1 MWFMRKNLR
10 YTILLL
16 VQSLIVFQA
25 TAQTEKFGYA
35 ITDLAQ
41 EGKNWVA
48 LRRLDF
54 NAVSFSDIVLNGN
67 DNAMS
72 VLDIRGSKFNKVT
85 AARVNNVDPDMPF
98 ANGVA
103 AMAYDRN
110 SNRIFYV
117 PMYYDQL
124 RYIDLKT
131 MKVHTT
137 GVGFGTSQ
145 EKSVYESITRM
156 VIAGDGFGYA
166 LSTDGHHLY
175 KFNTKGNPVI
185 TDMGSLTDA
194 DGNNQLLLDNPCM
207 TAGGDMIADD
217 DNNLYLIAARGY
229 VFRISIKD
237 KMANYLGEIKGMP
250 KEFSANGA
258 AVNHE
263 GKIIVTSSV
272 FKNAMYE
279 VDPTSWEAKPLV
291 AKSGAYNASDLGSS
305 NLLVTNKAKT
315 GPAFVNSMKGT
326 VKIYPNPVRSNN
338 FQVSFTNMEAGDY
351 YLDLTDIS
359 GRRVMQKKIN
369 INSGTLIET
378 INLPGSFTK
387 GIYMVKLMNEKSR
400 QISVQKVLVE
410 RSK

>member
-1 MWFMRKNLR
+1 MRKNLR
-10 YTILLL
+10 FTILFLI
-16 VQSLIVFQA
+16 QSVFVFQSF
-25 TAQTEKFGYA
+25 AQMEKFGYA
-35 ITDLAQ
+35 ITDLTQ
-41 EGKNWVA
+41 EGKSWVA

-54 NAVSFSDIVLNGN
+54 SSASFSDIVLNGN
-67 DNAMS
+67 DKALS
-72 VLDIRGSKFNKVT
+72 VLDIRGARFDKVT
-85 AARVNNVDPDMPF
+85 ATRVNNADPDMPF

-137 GVGFGTSQ
+137 GAGFGTSQ

-166 LSTDGHHLY
+166 LSTDGNHLY

-185 TDMGSLTDA
+185 TDMGSLADA
-194 DGNNQLLLDNPCM
+194 ESNSHMAIVNNPCM

-229 VFRISIKD
+229 VYRISIRD
-237 KMANYLGEIKGMP
+237 MLATYLGEIKGMP

-263 GKIIVTSSV
+263 GKIVVTSSV
-272 FKNAMYE
+272 FKNAIYQ
-279 VDPTSWEAKPLV
+279 VDPVSWEATPIV
-291 AKSGAYNASDLGSS
+291 AKGGAFNASDLGSS
-305 NLLVTNKAKT
+305 NLLVTNKAKA
-315 GPAFVNSMKGT
+315 GPSFVNNMKGT

-338 FQVSFTNMEAGDY
+338 FQVAFSNMEAGDY
-351 YLDLTDIS
+351 YLDMTDVS

-369 INSGTLIET
+369 ISSGSLIET

-387 GIYMVKLMNEKSR
+387 GIYMVKLVNEKSR

>member
-1 MWFMRKNLR
+1 MRKNLR
-10 YTILLL
+10 FTILFLT
-16 VQSLIVFQA
+16 QSLFA
-25 TAQTEKFGYA
+25 LSSFAQMEKFGYA

-54 NAVSFSDIVLNGN
+54 NSSSFSDIVLNGN
-67 DNAMS
+67 DKALS
-72 VLDIRGSKFNKVT
+72 VLDIRGNKFDKVT
-85 AARVNNVDPDMPF
+85 AARVNNIDPDMPF

-185 TDMGSLTDA
+185 TDLGSLTDA
-194 DGNNQLLLDNPCM
+194 NGNNQLLLDNPCM

-229 VFRISIKD
+229 VFKISIND
-237 KMANYLGEIKGMP
+237 KLATYMGEVKGMP

-279 VDPTSWEAKPLV
+279 VDPASWEAKQLV
-291 AKSGAYNASDLGSS
+291 ATSGAYNASDLGSS
-305 NLLVTNKAKT
+305 NLLVTNKAKA

-338 FQVSFTNMEAGDY
+338 FQVSFTNLEAGDY

-369 INSGTLIET
+369 INSGTMIET

-410 RSK
+410 RFK

>member
-1 MWFMRKNLR
+1 MRKNLR
-10 YTILLL
+10 FTILFML
-16 VQSLIVFQA
+16 QSVFA
-25 TAQTEKFGYA
+25 LSSFAQMEKFGYA
-35 ITDLAQ
+35 ITDLTQ
-41 EGKNWVA
+41 EGKSWVA

-54 NAVSFSDIVLNGN
+54 NSASFGDVVLNGN
-67 DNAMS
+67 DKALS
-72 VLDIRGSKFNKVT
+72 VLDIRGSKFDKVT
-85 AARVNNVDPDMPF
+85 AARVNNADPDMPF

-137 GVGFGTSQ
+137 GAGFGTAQ
-145 EKSVYESITRM
+145 EKSVLESITRM

-166 LSTDGHHLY
+166 LSTDGNHLY

-185 TDMGSLTDA
+185 TDLGSLTDA
-194 DGNNQLLLDNPCM
+194 ESNNHMTIVDNPCM

-229 VFRISIKD
+229 VYRISIRD
-237 KMANYLGEIKGMP
+237 MLATYLGEIKGMP

-263 GKIIVTSSV
+263 GKIVVTSSV
-272 FKNAMYE
+272 FKNGMYQ
-279 VDPTSWEAKPLV
+279 VDPVSWEATPIV
-291 AKSGAYNASDLGSS
+291 AKGGAFNASDLGSS
-305 NLLVTNKAKT
+305 NLLVTNKAKA
-315 GPAFVNSMKGT
+315 GPAFVNNMKGT
-326 VKIYPNPVRSNN
+326 VKIYPNPVRSS
-338 FQVSFTNMEAGDY
+338 SFKVAFSNMEAGDY
-351 YLDLTDIS
+351 YLDLTDVS

-369 INSGTLIET
+369 ISSGSLIET

-387 GIYMVKLMNEKSR
+387 GIYMVKLVNEKSR

-410 RSK
+410 RFK

>member
-1 MWFMRKNLR
+1 MRKNLR
-10 YTILLL
+10 FTILFLI
-16 VQSLIVFQA
+16 QSLFVFQSF
-25 TAQTEKFGYA
+25 AQTEKFGYA
-35 ITDLAQ
+35 ITDLMQ
-41 EGKNWVA
+41 EGKSWVA

-54 NAVSFSDIVLNGN
+54 NSGSFGDILLNGN
-67 DNAMS
+67 DKTFS
-72 VLDIRGSKFNKVT
+72 ILDIRGARFNKVT
-85 AARVNNVDPDMPF
+85 ATRVNNADPDMPF
-98 ANGVA
+98 ASGVA

-131 MKVHTT
+131 MKVYTT

-145 EKSVYESITRM
+145 EKSAYESITRM

-166 LSTDGHHLY
+166 LSTDGNHLY
-175 KFNTKGNPVI
+175 KFNTKGNPMI
-185 TDMGSLTDA
+185 TDLGSLTDA
-194 DGNNQLLLDNPCM
+194 ESNSHMAIVNNPCM

-229 VFRISIKD
+229 VYRISIRD
-237 KMANYLGEIKGMP
+237 MLATYLGEIKGMP

-258 AVNHE
+258 AVNHD
-263 GKIIVTSSV
+263 GKIVVTSSV
-272 FKNAMYE
+272 FKNAIYQ
-279 VDPTSWEAKPLV
+279 VDPVSWEAKQLV
-291 AKSGAYNASDLGSS
+291 SKSGAFNASDLGSS
-305 NLLVTNKAKT
+305 NLLVTNKAKA
-315 GPAFVNSMKGT
+315 GPAFVNNMKGT

-338 FQVSFTNMEAGDY
+338 FKVSFTNMEAGDY
-351 YLDLTDIS
+351 YLDFTDVS

-387 GIYMVKLMNEKSR
+387 GIYMMKLMNNQTR

-410 RSK
+410 RTK

>member
-1 MWFMRKNLR
+1 MRKNLR
-10 YTILLL
+10 YTLLMLTQSVL
-16 VQSLIVFQA
+16 VLQA
-25 TAQTEKFGYA
+25 FAQTEKFGYA
-35 ITDLAQ
+35 ITDLAL

-54 NAVSFSDIVLNGN
+54 NSSSFSDIVLNGN
-67 DNAMS
+67 DKALS
-72 VLDIRGSKFNKVT
+72 VLDIRGNKFNKIT
-85 AARVNNVDPDMPF
+85 AARVNNVDPEMPF

-145 EKSVYESITRM
+145 EKSVYEAITRM

-175 KFNTKGNPVI
+175 RFNTKGNPVI
-185 TDMGSLTDA
+185 TDLGELTESES
-194 DGNNQLLLDNPCM
+194 NNNVFLLDNPCM

-229 VFRISIKD
+229 IFKISIKD
-237 KMANYLGEIKGMP
+237 KLATYIGEVKGMP

-279 VDPTSWEAKPLV
+279 VDPTSWEAKLL
-291 AKSGAYNASDLGSS
+291 ATKSGAYNASDLGSS

-338 FQVSFTNMEAGDY
+338 FQVAFTNLEAGDY

-369 INSGTLIET
+369 INSGTMIET

-400 QISVQKVLVE
+400 QISIQKVLVE
-410 RSK
+410 RLK